1 MPSLYWI
8 GKYKVINHH
17 IDVPL
22 KLLEHSYGF
31 DNGTQ
36 TDKETNSGNRI
47 IHGDNLEAL
56 KALLPEYEGR
66 IDCIYIDPPY
76 NTGNEGW
83 VYNDNVNDPH
93 IKRWLGQVVG
103 KESEDLSR
111 HDKWLCMMYPRIKLL
126 YKLLSDDGAIFISI
140 DDNEYSN
147 LKLLCDDIFG
157 YHNCIGPIIQ
167 NKMNAKNDTVNV
179 QKNHE
184 FIVLYR
190 KRGSVVEGTKV
201 KPTIVNK
208 QWVTKEVF
216 EENGEYYYINDAITT
231 RGEGGIL
238 NARINLG
245 YTIYYNPETGEKVA
259 IQDYDVELAKTSNT
273 EEEVYTTD
281 ETLVSLGYIPIR
293 PPKVRGKLGCWTW
306 SLGKFNDQKKE
317 IIITGKEGSYA
328 VKKRIFVKH
337 SDVFEEEGK
346 YYIQMISFG
355 NSRSIINYSTN
366 DGTNELN
373 NIMGESNI
381 FDNPKNIN
389 MLEYLISLIPN
400 QNAIVLDSFAGSGS
414 TAQAVLSL
422 NKKDK
427 GNRKFICI
435 EMMDYAETITAERT
449 RRVISGYS
457 YSGNKKE
464 IVSTFPVNITT
475 LKKADKIVNEYN
487 KLKQENKYKNIKIE
501 SNGSEILLTGIIEIT
516 DKVEPLGGSFDFYKL
531 GQPMFL
537 EDGYLNELVGVEKI
551 RQYVY
556 YTETK
561 TPLTPTKHKDNK
573 HFLDKHDDTAYYFHY
588 AQDEVTTLDHAF
600 LASMR
605 TKAEQYVIYADNCL
619 LTKDFMMRHHIIF
632 KKIPRD
638 ITRF

>member
-1 MPSLYWI
+1 MPSLHWI
-8 GKYKVINHH
+8 GKEKVINHH
-17 IDVPL
+17 LDVPF
-22 KLLEHSYGF
+22 KVLEHSYGF
-31 DNGTQ
+31 DNGIQ
-36 TDKETNSGNRI
+36 TEQETNSGNKI

-83 VYNDNVNDPH
+83 VYNDNVNDPK
-93 IKRWLGQVVG
+93 IKKWLGQVVG

-126 YKLLSDDGAIFISI
+126 HRLLSEDGVIFISI

-157 YHNCIGPIIQ
+157 YPNCIGPIVQ

-184 FIVLYR
+184 FVILYR
-190 KRGSVVEGTKV
+190 KKGTVTEGTKV
-201 KPTIVNK
+201 NPSIINK

-216 EENGEYYYINDAITT
+216 EENGEYYYVNDSITT
-231 RGEGGIL
+231 RGEGGVL
-238 NARINLG
+238 NARANLG
-245 YTIYYNPETGEKVA
+245 YTVYYNPETNDKKAV
-259 IQDYDVELAKTSNT
+259 QDYDVELAKTSNN
-273 EEEVYTTD
+273 EDDIYTTD
-281 ETLVSLGYIPIR
+281 ENLVSSGYIPIR

-306 SLGKFNDQKKE
+306 SLDKFNDQKKE
-317 IIITGKEGSYA
+317 IIITGKKGTYA
-328 VKKRIFVKH
+328 VKKRTFVQN
-337 SDVFEEEGK
+337 SDVYEEDGK
-346 YYIQMISFG
+346 YFIQILSFG

-373 NIMGESNI
+373 NIMGEANI
-381 FDNPKNIN
+381 FDNPKNIT
-389 MLEYLISLIPN
+389 MLEYLIGLIPN
-400 QNAIVLDSFAGSGS
+400 QNAIILDSFAGSGS

-422 NKKDK
+422 NKKDN

-449 RRVISGYS
+449 RRIINGYS

-464 IVSTFPVNITT
+464 ILATFPINITT
-475 LKKADKIVNEYN
+475 LKKADKIVNHYN
-487 KLKQENKYKNIKIE
+487 RLKEEGNYKDIKIE
-501 SNGSEILLTGIIEIT
+501 SSENEILITGSIEIS
-516 DKVEPLGGSFDFYKL
+516 DKVEPLGGAFDFYKL

-537 EDGYLNELVGVEKI
+537 DDGNLNELVGEGKI

-561 TPLTPTKHKDNK
+561 TPLTQTKYKDNRY
-573 HFLDKHDDTAYYFHY
+573 FLDKYEDTAYYFHY
-588 AQDEVTTLDHAF
+588 QKDQVTTLDHSF
-600 LASMR
+600 LATMK

-619 LTKDFMMRHHIIF
+619 LTMDFMTKHNIIF